1 MMIDALTQGAIA
13 FIKIGTRAVFVIAV
27 ILSFSALLMTS
38 INLISV
44 AINGSVLA
52 DIGAMIQVWLPF
64 NLNAMTSW
72 LFLTSA
78 LYFAYRLAI
87 YISTLVNGIIG
98 NY

>member
-1 MMIDALTQGAIA
+1 MINSLTQGAIA

-27 ILSFSALLMTS
+27 IMAFSALLMTS
-38 INLISV
+38 LNFITI
-44 AINGSVLA
+44 AFNGSVLA

-72 LFLTSA
+72 LLLTSS
-78 LYFAYRLAI
+78 LYFAYRLSI
-87 YISTLVNGIIG
+87 YISTLINGIVG